1 MPGCRQGHEAPRFLL
16 QASWVWVNWPP
27 WQRKQGRV
35 GWVLA
40 AVVAKA
46 VALNTKM
53 VWLRANE
60 LNKPQAN
67 KTRIVFM
74 LALFIT
80 YDWHYIVG
88 DYT

>member
-1 MPGCRQGHEAPRFLL
+1 
-16 QASWVWVNWPP
+16 
-27 WQRKQGRV
+27 
-35 GWVLA
+35 VLA
-40 AVVAKA
+40 AVVAKV